1 MALTPK
7 QGLALGERAQAPEV
21 ADDLH
26 PPYGAY
32 AAIAG
37 AFTLGLGLAASAAR
51 RLGRE
56 RGELTALDLVT
67 LAAATFKTS
76 RTLSRERVASFVRQ
90 PFVEGE
96 ASTGEDEQ
104 PTGEGLR
111 RAIGELVTCP
121 RCVGAWSAAALASSQ
136 VVAPR
141 FGRLLTWSLGA
152 AGVNDFLQAGFKVLC
167 AKANELEDEAG

>member
-1 MALTPK
+1 LSAATEK
-7 QGLALGERAQAPEV
+7 
-21 ADDLH
+21 
-26 PPYGAY
+26 PPYESY

-37 AFTLGLGLAASAAR
+37 VFLGGIAAVAAIAR
-51 RLGRE
+51 RAPAG
-56 RGELTALDLVT
+56 TALDLVA
-67 LAAATFKTS
+67 LSAATFKAS

-96 ASTGEDEQ
+96 ADSGEDER
-104 PTGEGLR
+104 PAGEGLQ

-136 VVAPR
+136 MLAPR

-152 AGVNDFLQAGFKVLC
+152 AAANDFLQAGFKALC
-167 AKANELEDEAG
+167 AKANDLEDDA

>member
-1 MALTPK
+1 MS
-7 QGLALGERAQAPEV
+7 APTST
-21 ADDLH
+21 
-26 PPYGAY
+26 PPYASY

-37 AFTLGLGLAASAAR
+37 VFLGGIATVAAVTR
-51 RLGRE
+51 RAPAG
-56 RGELTALDLVT
+56 TALDLFA
-67 LAAATFKTS
+67 LSAATFKAS

-96 ASTGEDEQ
+96 ATTGEEEQ
-104 PTGEGLR
+104 PAGEGLQ

-136 VVAPR
+136 MLAPR

-152 AGVNDFLQAGFKVLC
+152 AAANDFLQAGFKALC
-167 AKANELEDEAG
+167 AKANELEDAR